1 MALSVPLSLLDF
13 PGQFFDLSGNPLADG
28 FLQFNLAGT
37 TTPEDVFH
45 DVNGDAAW
53 TNPVELD
60 SSGFATGGI
69 FLSPTLYDVVVMDS
83 TTAELYTIEGVG
95 NPGQIVFAGLGTT
108 LATGSQNVVSGY
120 QVLSTDQFVTVNS
133 TGGANPCVIQLPPA
147 SDRATTANGN
157 GLPLTIKNLGN
168 IALAVTPDGS
178 DTIEVDNAAYTVGA
192 STTPLFKSILLVSDG
207 SSAWWIL
214 ASHGIS

>member
-13 PGQFFDLSGNPLADG
+13 PGQFFDLEGNPLAGG
-28 FLQFNLAGT
+28 FLQFYLAGT
-37 TTPEDVFH
+37 TTPEDIFH

-83 TTAELYTIEGVG
+83 TLVELYTIEGVG

-133 TGGANPCVIQLPPA
+133 TGGPNPCVIQLPAA
-147 SDRATTANGN
+147 SDRAAVGTNN
-157 GLPLTIKNLGN
+157 GLPLTIKNLGVLP
-168 IALAVTPDGS
+168 LAITPNGA
-178 DTIEVDNAAYTVGA
+178 DTIEVNNAVYTLAA
-192 STTPLFKSILLVSDG
+192 SADPLYRSVLMVSDG

-214 ASHGIS
+214 AGHGT